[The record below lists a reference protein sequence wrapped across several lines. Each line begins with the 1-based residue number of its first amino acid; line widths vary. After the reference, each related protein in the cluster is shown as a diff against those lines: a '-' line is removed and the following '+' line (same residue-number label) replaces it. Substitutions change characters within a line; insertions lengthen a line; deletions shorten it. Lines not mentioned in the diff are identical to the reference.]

1 MISLTDSQKI
11 GMGLTGF
18 GVFFL
23 FFGMILFFDK
33 ALLAIG
39 NILFVAGLSFVIGLE
54 RTFRFFFQRHKMKAT
69 GFFLGGVFVVLIGW
83 PIVGVVLEVYGFFLL
98 FRTPQRCFTLSISK
112 MNQIQCQEKTEVF
125 LEVFGNSEI
134 RKETEETLKHAA
146 AQLSLSITN
155 TLSSDSH
162 THPCLDTSLLKFK
175 ERDELVRIFKQW
187 ERPPSVPAS
196 VRKVWDAR
204 VRQHLGTRYDSRQGC
219 FDWDLTM
226 KLHQSSC
233 GVISKHQY
241 VKWRES
247 GVAFEM
253 REGLYQTANQSLLS
267 TRVFSHRGDRVAVRG
282 YWGDI
287 VSSPYLS
294 FGIETENKDLLK
306 KHNNQHVKT
315 AQDISE
321 VNILALFE
329 CLSTRGSSLLNEDEP
344 KPSTSC
350 CQSTDNFLTDEKI
363 QNDSPASQT
372 HTEPEQHPAEQQTHK
387 LDLMNLSGVKVS
399 FLSPD
404 SLSKLPLKSKYRNLF
419 NTIFCSAS
427 MVHQLDLSLREIA
440 APDTTLVVELAKYLL
455 DLSKEQVSGFADR
468 VKEIAEESG
477 FTATHNQ
484 SSDIYAV
491 FTRKKD

>member
-1 MISLTDSQKI
+1 MSAGRTVEGAGCVTWWGFGPARDLLSSDTHRERPHGELNILLVGSADPRHILKTITGLTDSDTLHVWVIENSMEVVARQLVLLYVSL
-11 GMGLTGF
+11 LTPENMS
-18 GVFFL
+18 L
-23 FFGMILFFDK
+23 
-33 ALLAIG
+33 
-39 NILFVAGLSFVIGLE
+39 
-54 RTFRFFFQRHKMKAT
+54 HK
-69 GFFLGGVFVVLIGW
+69 
-83 PIVGVVLEVYGFFLL
+83 
-98 FRTPQRCFTLSISK
+98 
-112 MNQIQCQEKTEVF
+112 KTEVF

-146 AQLSLSITN
+146 SQLSLSITN
-155 TLSSDSH
+155 TLFSDSD

-175 ERDELVRIFKQW
+175 ERDELVRIFKLW

-226 KLHQSSC
+226 KLHQSGC

-267 TRVFSHRGDRVAVRG
+267 TRVFNHRGDRVAVRG

-306 KHNNQHVKT
+306 KQNNQHVKT

-321 VNILALFE
+321 VNVLALFE
-329 CLSTRGSSLLNEDEP
+329 SLSTRGSSLLNENEP
-344 KPSTSC
+344 NLSSSC
-350 CQSTDNFLTDEKI
+350 CQSTNSLLTEEKT
-363 QNDSPASQT
+363 QKDPCASQT
-372 HTEPEQHPAEQQTHK
+372 HTKPEQHPEQQTQV
-387 LDLMNLSGVKVS
+387 LDLLNVNGVKVK

-404 SLSKLPLKSKYRNLF
+404 SLSKLPLKNKYRNLF
-419 NTIFCSAS
+419 NTIYCSAS
-427 MVHQLDLSLREIA
+427 MVHQLDSFLREIT
-440 APDTTLVVELAKYLL
+440 APDASLIIELANFLL
-455 DLSKEQVSGFADR
+455 DLSKEQVSGFADK

-477 FTATHNQ
+477 FTETHYQ
-484 SSDIYAV
+484 SSDVYAV
-491 FTRKKD
+491 FTQKQN

>member
-1 MISLTDSQKI
+1 MSAGRTVEGAGCVTWWGFGPARDLLNSENTVRSDGELNVLLVGSGDPRHILKTITGLTDSDTLHVWVIENNMEVVARQ
-11 GMGLTGF
+11 
-18 GVFFL
+18 
-23 FFGMILFFDK
+23 
-33 ALLAIG
+33 LL
-39 NILFVAGLSFVIGLE
+39 LLYLSLQTPE
-54 RTFRFFFQRHKMKAT
+54 NMSLHK
-69 GFFLGGVFVVLIGW
+69 
-83 PIVGVVLEVYGFFLL
+83 
-98 FRTPQRCFTLSISK
+98 
-112 MNQIQCQEKTEVF
+112 KTEVF

-162 THPCLDTSLLKFK
+162 AHPCLDTSLLKFK
-175 ERDELVRIFKQW
+175 ERDELVRIFKLW

-219 FDWDLTM
+219 FDWDLSM
-226 KLHQSSC
+226 KLHQRGC
-233 GVISKHQY
+233 DIISKHQY

-267 TRVFSHRGDRVAVRG
+267 TRVFNHRGDRVAVRG

-287 VSSPYLS
+287 VSGPYLS

-306 KHNNQHVKT
+306 KQNNQHVKT

-321 VNILALFE
+321 VNVLALFE
-329 CLSTRGSSLLNEDEP
+329 CLATRESSLLNEDVP
-344 KPSTSC
+344 NPSSSC
-350 CQSTDNFLTDEKI
+350 CQSTDSLTTEEKI
-363 QNDSPASQT
+363 QNDPPSSQT
-372 HTEPEQHPAEQQTHK
+372 HTEPEQQTQV
-387 LDLMNLSGVKVS
+387 LDLLRLNGVKVS

-404 SLSKLPLKSKYRNLF
+404 SLNKLPLKNKYRNLF
-419 NTIFCSAS
+419 NSIFCSAS
-427 MVHQLDLSLREIA
+427 KVHQLDSSLREIA
-440 APDTTLVVELAKYLL
+440 APDAVLVIELANFLL

-477 FTATHNQ
+477 FTATHDQ
-484 SSDIYAV
+484 SSDVYAV

>member
-1 MISLTDSQKI
+1 MSWSGSLNSGNDRHQCQRVYCGIISKHQYVKWRESGVAFEMREGLYQTANQSLLSTRVFSHRGDRVAVRGYWGDIVSSPYLSFGIETENKDLLKKHNNQHVKTAQDISEVNILGLFECLSTRGSSLLNEDEPKPSRSCCQSTDNFITDEKIQNDSPASQTHTEPEQHPAEQQTHKLDLMNLSGVKVSFLSPDSLNKLPLKSKYRNLFNTIFCSASMVHQLDSSLTEIAAPDAALVIELAKYLLDLSKEQVS
-11 GMGLTGF
+11 GF
-18 GVFFL
+18 ADRVKEIAEESGF
-23 FFGMILFFDK
+23 
-33 ALLAIG
+33 
-39 NILFVAGLSFVIGLE
+39 
-54 RTFRFFFQRHKMKAT
+54 TAT
-69 GFFLGGVFVVLIGW
+69 HN
-83 PIVGVVLEVYGFFLL
+83 
-98 FRTPQRCFTLSISK
+98 QSK
-112 MNQIQCQEKTEVF
+112 KTEVF

-226 KLHQSSC
+226 KLHQSGC
-233 GVISKHQY
+233 GIISKHQY

-306 KHNNQHVKT
+306 KHNNQHVKY
-315 AQDISE
+315 
-321 VNILALFE
+321 
-329 CLSTRGSSLLNEDEP
+329 GSS
-344 KPSTSC
+344 
-350 CQSTDNFLTDEKI
+350 
-363 QNDSPASQT
+363 A
-372 HTEPEQHPAEQQTHK
+372 
-387 LDLMNLSGVKVS
+387 
-399 FLSPD
+399 
-404 SLSKLPLKSKYRNLF
+404 
-419 NTIFCSAS
+419 
-427 MVHQLDLSLREIA
+427 
-440 APDTTLVVELAKYLL
+440 
-455 DLSKEQVSGFADR
+455 GFFSERDC
-468 VKEIAEESG
+468 G
-477 FTATHNQ
+477 T
-484 SSDIYAV
+484 
-491 FTRKKD
+491 

>member
-1 MISLTDSQKI
+1 MSAGRSVEGAGCVTWWGFGPARDLLSSDIHTMKSHDELNILLVGSGDPRHILKTISGMRETDSLHVWVIENSMEVVARQ
-11 GMGLTGF
+11 
-18 GVFFL
+18 
-23 FFGMILFFDK
+23 
-33 ALLAIG
+33 LLLIY
-39 NILFVAGLSFVIGLE
+39 LSLLNPE
-54 RTFRFFFQRHKMKAT
+54 TMSLHK
-69 GFFLGGVFVVLIGW
+69 
-83 PIVGVVLEVYGFFLL
+83 
-98 FRTPQRCFTLSISK
+98 
-112 MNQIQCQEKTEVF
+112 KTEVF
-125 LEVFGNSEI
+125 LEIFGNSEI
-134 RKETEETLKHAA
+134 RSETEETLKHTAA
-146 AQLSLSITN
+146 ELSLFITN
-155 TLSSDSH
+155 TLSSDSN

-175 ERDELVRIFKQW
+175 ERDDLLQIFKLW

-226 KLHQSSC
+226 KLHQRGC
-233 GVISKHQY
+233 EVINKHQY

-267 TRVFSHRGDRVAVRG
+267 TRVFNHRGNRVGVRG

-294 FGIETENKDLLK
+294 FGIETEDKDLLK

-321 VNILALFE
+321 VNVLALFE
-329 CLSTRGSSLLNEDEP
+329 CLASRERSPLSKDA
-344 KPSTSC
+344 PSTSGTYNP
-350 CQSTDNFLTDEKI
+350 STDDPITSEEKDT
-363 QNDSPASQT
+363 NEAAFQT
-372 HTEPEQHPAEQQTHK
+372 HTELEPQISQPH
-387 LDLMNLSGVKVS
+387 DLMNLNGVKVS

-404 SLSKLPLKSKYRNLF
+404 SLTKLPLKNRYRNLF

-427 MVHQLDLSLREIA
+427 MVPQIDSSLRQIA
-440 APDTTLVVELAKYLL
+440 APDAVLVVEMANYLL
-455 DLSKEQVSGFADR
+455 DLSKEQVSGFAER

-477 FTATHNQ
+477 FTLKQNQ
-484 SSDIYAV
+484 SDDVYST
-491 FTRKKD
+491 FTLKQD

>member
-1 MISLTDSQKI
+1 MSAGRSVEGAGCVTWWGFGPARDLLGSDIHTMKSHGELNILLVGSGDPRHILKTISGMRETDSLHVWVIENSMEVVARQ
-11 GMGLTGF
+11 
-18 GVFFL
+18 
-23 FFGMILFFDK
+23 
-33 ALLAIG
+33 LLLIY
-39 NILFVAGLSFVIGLE
+39 LSLLNPE
-54 RTFRFFFQRHKMKAT
+54 TMSLHK
-69 GFFLGGVFVVLIGW
+69 
-83 PIVGVVLEVYGFFLL
+83 
-98 FRTPQRCFTLSISK
+98 
-112 MNQIQCQEKTEVF
+112 KTEVF
-125 LEVFGNSEI
+125 LEIFGNSEI
-134 RKETEETLKHAA
+134 RSETEETLKHAA
-146 AQLSLSITN
+146 AELSLSITN
-155 TLSSDSH
+155 TLSSDSN

-175 ERDELVRIFKQW
+175 ERDDLLQIFKLW

-226 KLHQSSC
+226 KLHQRGC
-233 GVISKHQY
+233 EVINKHQY

-267 TRVFSHRGDRVAVRG
+267 TRVFNNRGNRVGVRG

-294 FGIETENKDLLK
+294 FGIETEDKDLLK

-321 VNILALFE
+321 VNVLALFE
-329 CLSTRGSSLLNEDEP
+329 CLASRWRSPLSKDASSTSSTCN
-344 KPSTSC
+344 PSTDDPITSK
-350 CQSTDNFLTDEKI
+350 EKDT
-363 QNDSPASQT
+363 NEAVSQT
-372 HTEPEQHPAEQQTHK
+372 HTELAPQISQPH
-387 LDLMNLSGVKVS
+387 DLMNLNGVKVS

-404 SLSKLPLKSKYRNLF
+404 SLTKLPLKNRYRNLF

-427 MVHQLDLSLREIA
+427 MVHQIDSSLRQIA
-440 APDTTLVVELAKYLL
+440 APDAVLVVELANYLL
-455 DLSKEQVSGFADR
+455 DLSKEQVSGFAER

-477 FTATHNQ
+477 FTLKQNQ
-484 SSDIYAV
+484 SDDVYST
-491 FTRKKD
+491 FTLKQD

>member
-1 MISLTDSQKI
+1 MSAGRTVEGAGCVTWWGFGPARDLLNSENMVRSDGELNVLLVGSGDPRHILKTITGLTDSDTLHVWVIENSMEVVARQ
-11 GMGLTGF
+11 
-18 GVFFL
+18 
-23 FFGMILFFDK
+23 
-33 ALLAIG
+33 LLLIY
-39 NILFVAGLSFVIGLE
+39 LSLQTPE
-54 RTFRFFFQRHKMKAT
+54 NMSLHK
-69 GFFLGGVFVVLIGW
+69 
-83 PIVGVVLEVYGFFLL
+83 
-98 FRTPQRCFTLSISK
+98 
-112 MNQIQCQEKTEVF
+112 KTELF

-162 THPCLDTSLLKFK
+162 AHPCLDTSLLKFK
-175 ERDELVRIFKQW
+175 ERDELVRIFKLW

-196 VRKVWDAR
+196 VSKVWDAR

-219 FDWDLTM
+219 FDWDLSM
-226 KLHQSSC
+226 KLHQRGC

-253 REGLYQTANQSLLS
+253 REGLYQSANQSLLS
-267 TRVFSHRGDRVAVRG
+267 TRVFNHRGDQVAVRG

-306 KHNNQHVKT
+306 KHNNQHAKT

-321 VNILALFE
+321 VNVLALFE
-329 CLSTRGSSLLNEDEP
+329 CLATRGCSLLNEDVP
-344 KPSTSC
+344 NSSSSC
-350 CQSTDNFLTDEKI
+350 CQSTDSLITEEKI
-363 QNDSPASQT
+363 QNDPSSSQT
-372 HTEPEQHPAEQQTHK
+372 HTEPEQHPAVQQTQA
-387 LDLMNLSGVKVS
+387 LGLLNLSGVKVS

-404 SLSKLPLKSKYRNLF
+404 SLNKLPFKNKYRNLF
-419 NTIFCSAS
+419 NSIFCSAS
-427 MVHQLDLSLREIA
+427 MVHQLDSSLREIA
-440 APDTTLVVELAKYLL
+440 VPDAALVIELANFLL

-477 FTATHNQ
+477 FTATHDQ
-484 SSDIYAV
+484 SSDVYAV
-491 FTRKKD
+491 FTRKND

>member
-1 MISLTDSQKI
+1 MSAARTVE
-11 GMGLTGF
+11 GAGCVTWWGF
-18 GVFFL
+18 GPARDLLSSDTHSVRPHGEL
-23 FFGMILFFDK
+23 NVLLVGSADPRHILKTITGLMDTDRLHVWVIENSIETV
-33 ALLAIG
+33 ARQLL
-39 NILFVAGLSFVIGLE
+39 LLYLSL
-54 RTFRFFFQRHKMKAT
+54 
-69 GFFLGGVFVVLIGW
+69 
-83 PIVGVVLEVYGFFLL
+83 
-98 FRTPQRCFTLSISK
+98 RTPESMSLHK
-112 MNQIQCQEKTEVF
+112 KTEVF

-134 RKETEETLKHAA
+134 RKETEEMLKHAA

-155 TLSSDSH
+155 

-175 ERDELVRIFKQW
+175 ERDELVRIFKLW

-204 VRQHLGTRYDSRQGC
+204 VRQHLGTRYDSRHGC

-226 KLHQSSC
+226 KLHQSGC
-233 GVISKHQY
+233 GVISKHHY

-294 FGIETENKDLLK
+294 FGTETENKNLLK
-306 KHNNQHVKT
+306 KQNNQHVKT

-321 VNILALFE
+321 VNVLALFE
-329 CLSTRGSSLLNEDEP
+329 CLSIRESSLLNKDEP
-344 KPSTSC
+344 NQSSSC
-350 CQSTDNFLTDEKI
+350 CQSKESLVTEEKME
-363 QNDSPASQT
+363 NDPPASPT
-372 HTEPEQHPAEQQTHK
+372 HTEPEQHPAEQQTQE
-387 LDLMNLSGVKVS
+387 LDLLNLSGVKVS

-404 SLSKLPLKSKYRNLF
+404 SLSKLPLKNKYSNLF

-427 MVHQLDLSLREIA
+427 MVHQLDSSLRKIT
-440 APDTTLVVELAKYLL
+440 APDAALLIELANFLP

-484 SSDIYAV
+484 SSDMYAI
-491 FTRKKD
+491 FTRKQD

>member
-1 MISLTDSQKI
+1 MSAGRTVEGAGCVTWWGFGPARDLLNSENMVRSDGELNVLLVGSGDPRHILKTI
-11 GMGLTGF
+11 TGLTHSDTLHIW
-18 GVFFL
+18 VIENS
-23 FFGMILFFDK
+23 MEIV
-33 ALLAIG
+33 ARQLL
-39 NILFVAGLSFVIGLE
+39 LLYLSLQTPE
-54 RTFRFFFQRHKMKAT
+54 NMSLHK
-69 GFFLGGVFVVLIGW
+69 
-83 PIVGVVLEVYGFFLL
+83 
-98 FRTPQRCFTLSISK
+98 
-112 MNQIQCQEKTEVF
+112 KTEVF

-155 TLSSDSH
+155 TLSSNSH
-162 THPCLDTSLLKFK
+162 AHPCLDTSLLKFK
-175 ERDELVRIFKQW
+175 ERDELVRIFKLW

-219 FDWDLTM
+219 FDWDLSM
-226 KLHQSSC
+226 KLHQRGC

-267 TRVFSHRGDRVAVRG
+267 TRVFNHRGDQVAVRG

-306 KHNNQHVKT
+306 KQNNQHVKT

-321 VNILALFE
+321 VNVLALFE
-329 CLSTRGSSLLNEDEP
+329 CLATRESSLLNEDVP
-344 KPSTSC
+344 NPSSSC
-350 CQSTDNFLTDEKI
+350 CQSTDRLITEEKI
-363 QNDSPASQT
+363 QNDPPSSQT
-372 HTEPEQHPAEQQTHK
+372 HSETEQHPAEQHTQA
-387 LDLMNLSGVKVS
+387 LDLLNLRGVKVS

-404 SLSKLPLKSKYRNLF
+404 SLKKLPLKNKYRNLF
-419 NTIFCSAS
+419 KSIFCSAS
-427 MVHQLDLSLREIA
+427 MVHQLDSSLREIA
-440 APDTTLVVELAKYLL
+440 APDAALLIELANFLL

-468 VKEIAEESG
+468 VKEIAGESG
-477 FTATHNQ
+477 FTATHDQ
-484 SSDIYAV
+484 SSDVYAV
-491 FTRKKD
+491 FTRKND

>member
-1 MISLTDSQKI
+1 MSAGRTVE
-11 GMGLTGF
+11 GAGCVTWWGF
-18 GVFFL
+18 GPARDLLNSENTVRSDGEL
-23 FFGMILFFDK
+23 NVLLVGSGDPRHILKTINGLRDSDTLHVWVIENSMEVV
-33 ALLAIG
+33 ARQLL
-39 NILFVAGLSFVIGLE
+39 LLYLSLLTPE
-54 RTFRFFFQRHKMKAT
+54 NMSLHK
-69 GFFLGGVFVVLIGW
+69 
-83 PIVGVVLEVYGFFLL
+83 
-98 FRTPQRCFTLSISK
+98 
-112 MNQIQCQEKTEVF
+112 KTEVF

-146 AQLSLSITN
+146 AQLSLSITH

-175 ERDELVRIFKQW
+175 ERDELVRIFKLW
-187 ERPPSVPAS
+187 ERPPSAPAS

-226 KLHQSSC
+226 KLHQRGC

-241 VKWRES
+241 VKWRET

-253 REGLYQTANQSLLS
+253 REGLYQTANQSLIS
-267 TRVFSHRGDRVAVRG
+267 TRVFNHRGDRVTVRG

-306 KHNNQHVKT
+306 TQNNQHVKT

-321 VNILALFE
+321 VNVLALFE
-329 CLSTRGSSLLNEDEP
+329 RLSTRWRSLLKEDVP
-344 KPSTSC
+344 NPSSSC
-350 CQSTDNFLTDEKI
+350 CQSTDSLITEEKI
-363 QNDSPASQT
+363 QNDPPSSQT
-372 HTEPEQHPAEQQTHK
+372 HTEPEQQTQE
-387 LDLMNLSGVKVS
+387 LDLLNVSGVKVS

-404 SLSKLPLKSKYRNLF
+404 SLNKLPLKNKYRNLF
-419 NTIFCSAS
+419 NSIFCSAS
-427 MVHQLDLSLREIA
+427 MVHQLDSSLREIT
-440 APDTTLVVELAKYLL
+440 APDAALVIELTNFLL
-455 DLSKEQVSGFADR
+455 DLSKEKVSGFADR

-477 FTATHNQ
+477 FTPNHNQ

-491 FTRKKD
+491 FTRKKH

>member
-1 MISLTDSQKI
+1 MEVVARQLLLLYLSLLTPENISI
-11 GMGLTGF
+11 
-18 GVFFL
+18 
-23 FFGMILFFDK
+23 
-33 ALLAIG
+33 
-39 NILFVAGLSFVIGLE
+39 
-54 RTFRFFFQRHKMKAT
+54 HK
-69 GFFLGGVFVVLIGW
+69 
-83 PIVGVVLEVYGFFLL
+83 
-98 FRTPQRCFTLSISK
+98 
-112 MNQIQCQEKTEVF
+112 KTEVF

-175 ERDELVRIFKQW
+175 ERDELVRIFKLW

-226 KLHQSSC
+226 KLHQRGC

-241 VKWRES
+241 VKWRET

-253 REGLYQTANQSLLS
+253 REGLYQSANQSLLS
-267 TRVFSHRGDRVAVRG
+267 TRVFNHRGDRVAVRG

-287 VSSPYLS
+287 ISSPYLS

-306 KHNNQHVKT
+306 TQNNQHIKT

-321 VNILALFE
+321 VNVLALFE
-329 CLSTRGSSLLNEDEP
+329 CLATRGSSLLNEDVP
-344 KPSTSC
+344 NPSSSC
-350 CQSTDNFLTDEKI
+350 CQSTDSLITEEKI
-363 QNDSPASQT
+363 QNDPPSSQT
-372 HTEPEQHPAEQQTHK
+372 HTEPEQQTQE
-387 LDLMNLSGVKVS
+387 LDLLNVSGVKVS

-404 SLSKLPLKSKYRNLF
+404 SLTKLSLKNKYRNLF
-419 NTIFCSAS
+419 NSIFCSAS
-427 MVHQLDLSLREIA
+427 MVHQLDSSLREIT
-440 APDTTLVVELAKYLL
+440 APDAALVIELANFLL
-455 DLSKEQVSGFADR
+455 DLSKEQASGFADR

-477 FTATHNQ
+477 FTPTHNQ
-484 SSDIYAV
+484 SSDVYAV
-491 FTRKKD
+491 FTRKKH

>member
-1 MISLTDSQKI
+1 MSAGRTVEGAGCVTWWGFGPAQDLLISDTHRVRPHGELNILLVGSADPRHILKTITGLTDNDTLHVWVIENSVEVVARQLLLLYLSL
-11 GMGLTGF
+11 LTPENMS
-18 GVFFL
+18 L
-23 FFGMILFFDK
+23 
-33 ALLAIG
+33 
-39 NILFVAGLSFVIGLE
+39 
-54 RTFRFFFQRHKMKAT
+54 HK
-69 GFFLGGVFVVLIGW
+69 
-83 PIVGVVLEVYGFFLL
+83 
-98 FRTPQRCFTLSISK
+98 
-112 MNQIQCQEKTEVF
+112 KTEVF

>member
-1 MISLTDSQKI
+1 MSTGRTVEGAGCVTWWGFGPARDLLSSDTHRVRPHGELNILLVGSADPRHILKTITGLTDTDMLHVWVIENSMEVVARQLLLLYISL
-11 GMGLTGF
+11 LTPDNMS
-18 GVFFL
+18 L
-23 FFGMILFFDK
+23 
-33 ALLAIG
+33 
-39 NILFVAGLSFVIGLE
+39 
-54 RTFRFFFQRHKMKAT
+54 HK
-69 GFFLGGVFVVLIGW
+69 
-83 PIVGVVLEVYGFFLL
+83 
-98 FRTPQRCFTLSISK
+98 
-112 MNQIQCQEKTEVF
+112 KTEVF

-155 TLSSDSH
+155 SLSSDSH
-162 THPCLDTSLLKFK
+162 SHPCLDTGLLKFK
-175 ERDELVRIFKQW
+175 ERDELVRIFKLW
-187 ERPPSVPAS
+187 ERPLSVPVS

-226 KLHQSSC
+226 KLHQSDC

-267 TRVFSHRGDRVAVRG
+267 TRVFNHRGDRVAVRG

-294 FGIETENKDLLK
+294 FSIETENKDLLK

-329 CLSTRGSSLLNEDEP
+329 CLSTRGSSLLNKDEP
-344 KPSTSC
+344 RPSSSC
-350 CQSTDNFLTDEKI
+350 CQSTDSLITDEKI
-363 QNDSPASQT
+363 QKDPPASQT
-372 HTEPEQHPAEQQTHK
+372 HTETEQHPSEQHRQD

-404 SLSKLPLKSKYRNLF
+404 SLSKLPLKNKYRNLF
-419 NTIFCSAS
+419 DTIFCSAS
-427 MVHQLDLSLREIA
+427 MVHQLDSSLREIA
-440 APDTTLVVELAKYLL
+440 ASDAALVIELAKYLL

-477 FTATHNQ
+477 FTVTHNQ

>member
-1 MISLTDSQKI
+1 MSAGRTVE
-11 GMGLTGF
+11 GAGCVTWWGF
-18 GVFFL
+18 GPARDLLSSENTVRSHGEL
-23 FFGMILFFDK
+23 NVLLVGSGDPRHILKTITGLRDSDTLHVWVIENSMEVV
-33 ALLAIG
+33 ARQLLLLYLSLLTPE
-39 NILFVAGLSFVIGLE
+39 NISI
-54 RTFRFFFQRHKMKAT
+54 HK
-69 GFFLGGVFVVLIGW
+69 
-83 PIVGVVLEVYGFFLL
+83 
-98 FRTPQRCFTLSISK
+98 
-112 MNQIQCQEKTEVF
+112 KTEVF

-175 ERDELVRIFKQW
+175 ERDELVRIFKLW

-226 KLHQSSC
+226 KLHQRGC

-241 VKWRES
+241 VKWRET

-253 REGLYQTANQSLLS
+253 REGLYQSANQSLLS
-267 TRVFSHRGDRVAVRG
+267 TRVFNHRGDRVAVRG

-287 VSSPYLS
+287 ISSPYLS

-306 KHNNQHVKT
+306 TQNNQHIKT

-321 VNILALFE
+321 VNVLALFE
-329 CLSTRGSSLLNEDEP
+329 CLATRGSSLLNEDVP
-344 KPSTSC
+344 NPSSSC
-350 CQSTDNFLTDEKI
+350 CQSTDSLITEEKI
-363 QNDSPASQT
+363 QNDPPSSQT
-372 HTEPEQHPAEQQTHK
+372 HTEPEQQTQE
-387 LDLMNLSGVKVS
+387 LDLLNVSGVKVS

-404 SLSKLPLKSKYRNLF
+404 SLTKLSLKNKYRNLF
-419 NTIFCSAS
+419 NSIFCSAS
-427 MVHQLDLSLREIA
+427 MVHQLDSSLREIT
-440 APDTTLVVELAKYLL
+440 APDAALVIELANFLL
-455 DLSKEQVSGFADR
+455 DLSKEQASGFADR

-477 FTATHNQ
+477 FTPTHNQ
-484 SSDIYAV
+484 SSDVYAV
-491 FTRKKD
+491 FTRKKH

>member
-1 MISLTDSQKI
+1 MRAGRTVE
-11 GMGLTGF
+11 GTGCVTWWGF
-18 GVFFL
+18 GPAR
-23 FFGMILFFDK
+23 D
-33 ALLAIG
+33 LLNSENTVRSDG
-39 NILFVAGLSFVIGLE
+39 ELN
-54 RTFRFFFQRHKMKAT
+54 
-69 GFFLGGVFVVLIGW
+69 
-83 PIVGVVLEVYGFFLL
+83 FLL
-98 FRTPQRCFTLSISK
+98 VGSGDPRHILKTITGLRDSDTLHVWVIENSMEVVARQLLLLYLSLLTPENMSLHK
-112 MNQIQCQEKTEVF
+112 KTEVF
-125 LEVFGNSEI
+125 LEVSGNSEI

-146 AQLSLSITN
+146 AQLSLSITH

-175 ERDELVRIFKQW
+175 ERDELVRIFKLW
-187 ERPPSVPAS
+187 ERPPSAPAS

-226 KLHQSSC
+226 KLHQRGC
-233 GVISKHQY
+233 GVISKRQY
-241 VKWRES
+241 VKWRET

-267 TRVFSHRGDRVAVRG
+267 TRVFNHRGDRVAVRG

-306 KHNNQHVKT
+306 TQNNQHVKT

-329 CLSTRGSSLLNEDEP
+329 CLSTRWRSLLNEGVP
-344 KPSTSC
+344 NPSSSC
-350 CQSTDNFLTDEKI
+350 CQSTDSLITEEKI
-363 QNDSPASQT
+363 QNDPPSFQT
-372 HTEPEQHPAEQQTHK
+372 HTEPEQQTQE
-387 LDLMNLSGVKVS
+387 LDLLNVSGVKVS

-404 SLSKLPLKSKYRNLF
+404 SLNKLPLKNKYRNLF
-419 NTIFCSAS
+419 NSIFCSAS
-427 MVHQLDLSLREIA
+427 MVHLLDSSLREIT
-440 APDTTLVVELAKYLL
+440 APDAALVIELANFLL
-455 DLSKEQVSGFADR
+455 DLSKEQASGFADR

-484 SSDIYAV
+484 SSDVYAV
-491 FTRKKD
+491 FTWKKH